1 MEGSHH
7 NARIYS
13 GSANK
18 DTFLV
23 PTPLPEYRSREF
35 FFTMSTSSLKAEK
48 TVTQRCLFLY
58 RHKAK
63 CRVLMLARTKLT
75 THHYSSRHTTY
86 LHDTPLSF
94 TTRRSF
100 TTHHLS
106 SSRHTTSSS
115 TQHTTNHILYV
126 IPRSTSNY
134 NYTTIQ

>member
-1 MEGSHH
+1 MERSHH

-48 TVTQRCLFLY
+48 TVTRRCLILY
-58 RHKAK
+58 RHKAR

-94 TTRRSF
+94 TTRRLASRHTTFLLHDTPLVFF
-100 TTHHLS
+100 TTHHFFF
-106 SSRHTTSSS
+106 
-115 TQHTTNHILYV
+115 
-126 IPRSTSNY
+126 
-134 NYTTIQ
+134 YTTHH